1 MTRYY
6 YQDPTIDG
14 GKIHLGKTIKKIS
27 KAGNKYAGKAM
38 DYTNPLSYVLD
49 KPILSEASHS
59 ANKFLKKKVAPV
71 AVTVGMPIASTAL
84 GALATAYGGPAA
96 GMAAQQLSQSLME
109 QYIPKQYQSQ
119 NKWALMAGDMAGAMA
134 SQGFQDYAGSMEGFE
149 DFEMPEMSPMQR
161 AMYQTMGNVATNYAQ
176 QAPTRANK
184 GRPMYPPSSIPTSQ
198 YYNPENPYQDLMLQA
213 MKSYMPLPQQ
223 GLTQPAQTPKVDENA
238 LSDATYKKSDLGDG
252 ADSLK
257 ITSPPFQQKEGSTM
271 GLLGGGVKKRRGRPK
286 KVIVDDITEHK
297 IKKTVKR
304 GRPKKA
310 SEVIHKV
317 EVVQRLP
324 YQHYSHAQNASLEQ
338 MLRANEM
345 KRANNLNKNVE
356 AMTKY
361 IKDDMNNVKEEMR
374 RLEYERNFYKEALG
388 AGVGRPVKGSKEAK
402 EKMARLRAMKK
413 K

>member
-6 YQDPTIDG
+6 YQDPNMDG
-14 GKIHLGKTIKKIS
+14 GKIHWGKTIKKVS
-27 KAGNKYAGKAM
+27 KAGNKYAGMAM
-38 DYTNPLSYVLD
+38 DYTNPLSYALD

-96 GMAAQQLSQSLME
+96 GMAAQQLSQSMME

-134 SQGFQDYAGSMEGFE
+134 SQGFQDYASGMEGFE
-149 DFEMPEMSPMQR
+149 DFEMPEMSPMQQ
-161 AMYQTMGNVATNYAQ
+161 AMFKTMGNVATNYAQ
-176 QAPTRANK
+176 QAPTRGNR
-184 GRPMYPPSSIPTSQ
+184 GRPMYPPSSLPTSQ

-223 GLTQPAQTPKVDENA
+223 GLTQPPQPPQAPKVDENA
-238 LSDATYKKSDLGDG
+238 LSDATYKKSDLGEG
-252 ADSLK
+252 ADSLT

-271 GLLGGGVKKRRGRPK
+271 GLLGAGVKKRRGRPK
-286 KVIVDDITEHK
+286 KVIVEETEIY
-297 IKKTVKR
+297 IKKK
-304 GRPKKA
+304 PSYKKFSGA
-310 SEVIHKV
+310 K
-317 EVVQRLP
+317 
-324 YQHYSHAQNASLEQ
+324 NASLNQ
-338 MLRANEM
+338 L
-345 KRANNLNKNVE
+345 LE
-356 AMTKY
+356 ATS
-361 IKDDMNNVKEEMR
+361 
-374 RLEYERNFYKEALG
+374 EREDKEARKAMKDLVKKQTEALTMLG
-388 AGVGRPVKGSKEAK
+388 FGVEKPKKGSPEMK